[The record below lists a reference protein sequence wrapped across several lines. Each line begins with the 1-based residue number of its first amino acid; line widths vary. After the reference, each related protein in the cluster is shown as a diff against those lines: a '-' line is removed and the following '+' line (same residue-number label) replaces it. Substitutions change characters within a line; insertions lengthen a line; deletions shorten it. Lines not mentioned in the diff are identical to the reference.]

1 MYRWMTTG
9 KWKWA
14 ILAGV
19 LSGAAMLV
27 KVLAAFSLLGGMVG
41 IFLAPGIRKSIR
53 NLRFWVMG
61 IIAAVPMLIWMIYGF
76 FVRGNLGGQFSLRF
90 FPNLWINP
98 VYYLRLE
105 SMAERVV
112 GLVPLLL
119 ALTGFFLLA
128 EKGKQIFLAG
138 LWGSYVAFVLAFSY
152 YFMTHDYYHITLVPI
167 VALSLAPL
175 ADLTL
180 RRLAS
185 LNSGWF
191 ARAAISLVFLFGL
204 GANLWNIRQTF
215 HKADYRPQA
224 EMLTHIGQVLG
235 PDVSVVA
242 LTDDYGYPLFYY
254 SWISASYWP
263 YTGDTALRQLA
274 GMDTPAFAQQF
285 KEMTTGKEYFV
296 ITDLAELDSQPELKN
311 FLAANYPV
319 YEKGDGYIIYDLLHP
334 TAAP

>member
-1 MYRWMTTG
+1 
-9 KWKWA
+9 
-14 ILAGV
+14 
-19 LSGAAMLV
+19 MLV

-41 IFLAPGIRKSIR
+41 IFLAPGLRKSIR
-53 NLRFWVMG
+53 NIRFWVMG
-61 IIAAVPMLIWMIYGF
+61 IIAAVPMLIWMVYGF
-76 FVRGNLGGQFSLRF
+76 FVRGTLGGQFSLRF

-105 SMAERVV
+105 FMAEHVV
-112 GLVPLLL
+112 GLIPLLL
-119 ALTGFFLLA
+119 ALTGFFLLT
-128 EKGKQIFLAG
+128 EKSKRIFLAG
-138 LWGSYVAFVLAFSY
+138 LLGSYVVFALVFSY

-175 ADLTL
+175 ADLVL
-180 RRLAS
+180 RRLGS
-185 LNSGWF
+185 LNTGWL
-191 ARAAISLVFLFGL
+191 ARAAIGLVLLFGV

-224 EMLTHIGQVLG
+224 GILTHIGQALG

-242 LTDDYGYPLFYY
+242 LTSDYGYPLFYY

-285 KEMTTGKEYFV
+285 SEMTAGKEYFV
-296 ITDLAELDSQPELKN
+296 VTDLAELENQPDLKT
-311 FLAANYPV
+311 FLAASYPV
-319 YEKGDGYIIYDLLHP
+319 FEKGDGYIIYDLLHP
-334 TAAP
+334 NAAP